1 MPRPG
6 APAAETVA
14 LRRARQLLARH
25 PLVDGHNDLAWEI
38 REFAHR
44 PRDVDAYDLRRR
56 TSGHTDLARLRA
68 GGVGGQFWSVYVPGD
83 LQPDGCARVQLEQ
96 IDIARR
102 VIARYPDRL
111 APAFVAADLERAR
124 RRGLVASLLGIEGG
138 HAIENS
144 LGALRAFYELGV
156 RYMTLT
162 HNVTHDWADAAVDAR
177 RHGGL
182 TAFGKEVVR
191 EMNRLGM
198 LVDLAHVSPEV
209 MADALDVSEAP
220 VIFSHSSCRA
230 LTDVPRNVPDAILAR
245 LPRNRGVVMITFV
258 APFVSQ
264 EVAEAEARA
273 RREIKRR
280 IGPVADRVSQRR
292 IRREYLAA
300 HPLPRAT
307 IGQVADHVEHARRIA
322 GSDHIG
328 IGGDYDGND
337 EWPVGLEDTSRYPHL
352 FAELVR
358 RGWRDRDLAKL
369 ARGNI
374 VRALREAE
382 AVAARLRRRRP
393 PSNARIDELDGP
405 PGR

>member
-1 MPRPG
+1 
-6 APAAETVA
+6 
-14 LRRARQLLARH
+14 
-25 PLVDGHNDLAWEI
+25 
-38 REFAHR
+38 
-44 PRDVDAYDLRRR
+44 
-56 TSGHTDLARLRA
+56 
-68 GGVGGQFWSVYVPGD
+68 
-83 LQPDGCARVQLEQ
+83 
-96 IDIARR
+96 
-102 VIARYPDRL
+102 
-111 APAFVAADLERAR
+111 
-124 RRGLVASLLGIEGG
+124 
-138 HAIENS
+138 
-144 LGALRAFYELGV
+144 
-156 RYMTLT
+156 
-162 HNVTHDWADAAVDAR
+162 
-177 RHGGL
+177 
-182 TAFGKEVVR
+182 
-191 EMNRLGM
+191 
-198 LVDLAHVSPEV
+198 
-209 MADALDVSEAP
+209 
-220 VIFSHSSCRA
+220 
-230 LTDVPRNVPDAILAR
+230 
-245 LPRNRGVVMITFV
+245 MITFV